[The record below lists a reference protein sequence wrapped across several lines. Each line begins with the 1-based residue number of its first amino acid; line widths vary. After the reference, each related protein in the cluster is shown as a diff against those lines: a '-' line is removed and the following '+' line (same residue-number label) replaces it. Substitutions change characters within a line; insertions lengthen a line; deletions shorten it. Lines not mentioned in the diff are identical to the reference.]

1 MEANEILNNEELI
14 NDVEV
19 IDSLPE
25 TNNVAVKA
33 AIGVGAIIAAGVLT
47 TVLYKKHKNKAE
59 DGDDCKKRKFTLL
72 KGKNNESDEEELLE
86 GEVDKNN

>member
-19 IDSLPE
+19 IDLPE
-25 TNNVAVKA
+25 TNNVAVKM
-33 AIGVGAIIAAGVLT
+33 AIGVGAIVAASVLT

-72 KGKNNESDEEELLE
+72 KGKNNESVDEELLE
-86 GEVDKNN
+86 GEVDENN

>member
-19 IDSLPE
+19 IDLPE
-25 TNNVAVKA
+25 TNNVAVKM

-72 KGKNNESDEEELLE
+72 KGKNNESDEELLE

>member
-19 IDSLPE
+19 IDLPE

-72 KGKNNESDEEELLE
+72 KGKNNESDEELLE